1 MVGGDAQRGDN
12 VADVT
17 ETVLPGVGVR
27 HEFTTEDGDRVGVL
41 VHRGGRR
48 EVLLYDERDPDA
60 AAALVLTSEDARTMA
75 ELLGA
80 SQVSAAV
87 TAVQQQIE
95 GLAIEWLEVDERSPA
110 VGTTIGDGMYRTR
123 TGASI
128 VAVIRGDT
136 SVPAP
141 APEFGFEAGDV
152 VVAVGT
158 TENLDKLRSLLRG

>member
-1 MVGGDAQRGDN
+1 MVGVDAQRGDH

-48 EVLLYDERDPDA
+48 EVLLYDERDPDSCVG
-60 AAALVLTSEDARTMA
+60 LVLSSEDARTMA

-95 GLAIEWLEVDERSPA
+95 GLAIEWLEVDDGSPA
-110 VGTTIGDGMYRTR
+110 VGTTIGEGMYRTR

-141 APEFGFEAGDV
+141 APEFAFEAGDV
-152 VVAVGT
+152 AVAVGT